1 MNLRGVVSEFMQ
13 DRLRIKQNNLFIHT
27 NSVYTGAGKSETLK
41 WKALSVKSKANKGLF
56 REIEAEELLS
66 SEKNKEDFKAVKKLI
81 QGEKNNINEKKRSQ
95 ALASVASKGGG
106 GGGSTKN
113 ANKLK
118 KLLSQSDET
127 DDSKK
132 SPKRESG
139 WAKIKKQILKNAE
152 NFPSP
157 NRDTGPD
164 LALVVKAAKD
174 GGNDEESKARLAL
187 LRDARKANRQLKKHI
202 KSTSQ
207 FAEEID
213 MGQRR
218 PDKKS
223 KKLQAQISSSS
234 HYFSYLNIVSTELNF
249 SCIYRVDGQ

>member
-1 MNLRGVVSEFMQ
+1 M
-13 DRLRIKQNNLFIHT
+13 
-27 NSVYTGAGKSETLK
+27 
-41 WKALSVKSKANKGLF
+41 SVKAKANKGLF
-56 REIEAEELLS
+56 REIEAEELLN
-66 SEKNKEDFKAVKKLI
+66 KNREDFQAVKKLI
-81 QGEKNNINEKKRSQ
+81 QGEKHNQVEHNLTEKKRSQ

-106 GGGSTKN
+106 GSGSTKN

-127 DDSKK
+127 DDK

-139 WAKIKKQILKNAE
+139 WAKIKKQIVKNAE

-164 LALVVKAAKD
+164 LVAIVKAAKD
-174 GGNDEESKARLAL
+174 GDDEESKARLAL

-218 PDKKS
+218 PDRKS
-223 KKLQAQISSSS
+223 RKLQAQISSSS
-234 HYFSYLNIVSTELNF
+234 HYFFYLKIMSTEVNF
-249 SCIYRVDGQ
+249 YRQLTTTCDFHT

>member
-1 MNLRGVVSEFMQ
+1 MP
-13 DRLRIKQNNLFIHT
+13 DRLRIKQSNLFIHT
-27 NSVYTGAGKSETLK
+27 NSAYIGAGKSETLK
-41 WKALSVKSKANKGLF
+41 WKALSVNAKANKGLF
-56 REIEAEELLS
+56 REIESDELLS
-66 SEKNKEDFKAVKKLI
+66 GQKNKEDSKAIKRLI
-81 QGEKNNINEKKRSQ
+81 QGEKNNVTEKKGRSQ
-95 ALASVASKGGG
+95 ALASVASRGG

-113 ANKLK
+113 ANRLK

-132 SPKRESG
+132 SPAKESG
-139 WAKIKKQILKNAE
+139 WAKIKKQISKNAE

-164 LALVVKAAKD
+164 LVAIVKAAK
-174 GGNDEESKARLAL
+174 GGGDDEESKARLAL
-187 LRDARKANRQLKKHI
+187 VRDARKASKQIKKHI

-207 FAEEID
+207 WAEEAVD

-223 KKLQAQISSSS
+223 RKLQAQISSSS
-234 HYFSYLNIVSTELNF
+234 HYLFDRLCQLNSIFIGNCQFLISKLHT
-249 SCIYRVDGQ
+249 SI

>member
-1 MNLRGVVSEFMQ
+1 MILCNVNVKKF
-13 DRLRIKQNNLFIHT
+13 KQSNLFIHT
-27 NSVYTGAGKSETLK
+27 NSVYIGGKSESIK
-41 WKALSVKSKANKGLF
+41 WKALSVKAKANKGLF

-66 SEKNKEDFKAVKKLI
+66 SEKNKEDFKVVKRLI
-81 QGEKNNINEKKRSQ
+81 QGEKSKASEKNLSEKKRSQ
-95 ALASVASKGGG
+95 ALASIASKGGG

-113 ANKLK
+113 ANRLK

-139 WAKIKKQILKNAE
+139 WAKIKKQIVKNAE

-164 LALVVKAAKD
+164 LVAIVKAAKD
-174 GGNDEESKARLAL
+174 GNDEESKARLAL
-187 LRDARKANRQLKKHI
+187 LRDARKANRQLKQHI

-223 KKLQAQISSSS
+223 RRLQAQISSSS
-234 HYFSYLNIVSTELNF
+234 HYFFYLKIKSTEVFIGN
-249 SCIYRVDGQ
+249 

>member
-1 MNLRGVVSEFMQ
+1 M
-13 DRLRIKQNNLFIHT
+13 
-27 NSVYTGAGKSETLK
+27 SVNA
-41 WKALSVKSKANKGLF
+41 KANKGLF
-56 REIEAEELLS
+56 REIESDELLS
-66 SEKNKEDFKAVKKLI
+66 GQKNKEDSKAIKRLI
-81 QGEKNNINEKKRSQ
+81 QGEKNTGTEKKRSQ
-95 ALASVASKGGG
+95 ALASVASRGG

-113 ANKLK
+113 ANRLK

-132 SPKRESG
+132 SPNKESG
-139 WAKIKKQILKNAE
+139 WAKIKKQISKNAE

-164 LALVVKAAKD
+164 LVAIVKAAKD
-174 GGNDEESKARLAL
+174 GDDEESKARLAL
-187 LRDARKANRQLKKHI
+187 VRDARKASKQIKKHI

-207 FAEEID
+207 WAEEAVD

-223 KKLQAQISSSS
+223 RKLQAQISSSS
-234 HYFSYLNIVSTELNF
+234 HYLFDRLCQLNSIFIGNCPFLISKLHTF
-249 SCIYRVDGQ
+249 Q

>member
-1 MNLRGVVSEFMQ
+1 MQ
-13 DRLRIKQNNLFIHT
+13 DRLRIKQSNLFIHT
-27 NSVYTGAGKSETLK
+27 NSYIGAGQKSESLK
-41 WKALSVKSKANKGLF
+41 WKALSVKAKANKGLF
-56 REIEAEELLS
+56 REIEADELLS
-66 SEKNKEDFKAVKKLI
+66 GEKNKEDFKAVKKLI
-81 QGEKNNINEKKRSQ
+81 QGEKNNLTEKKRSQ
-95 ALASVASKGGG
+95 ALASVASTGGG
-106 GGGSTKN
+106 KGGSTKN
-113 ANKLK
+113 ANRLK

-139 WAKIKKQILKNAE
+139 WAKIKKQIVKNAE

-164 LALVVKAAKD
+164 LVAIVKAAKE
-174 GGNDEESKARLAL
+174 GGDDEESKARLAL
-187 LRDARKANRQLKKHI
+187 VRDARKASRQLKKHI

-223 KKLQAQISSSS
+223 RKLQAQISSTILIIS
-234 HYFSYLNIVSTELNF
+234 YFKDYFN
-249 SCIYRVDGQ
+249 

>member
-1 MNLRGVVSEFMQ
+1 MQ
-13 DRLRIKQNNLFIHT
+13 DRLRIKQSNLFIH
-27 NSVYTGAGKSETLK
+27 NSVHIGTTKSERLK
-41 WKALSVKSKANKGLF
+41 WKALSVKAKANKGLF
-56 REIEAEELLS
+56 REIEAEELLN
-66 SEKNKEDFKAVKKLI
+66 KDKEDFQAVKKLI
-81 QGEKNNINEKKRSQ
+81 QGEKANQVENNLNEKKRSQ

-106 GGGSTKN
+106 GSGSTKN

-127 DDSKK
+127 DDK

-139 WAKIKKQILKNAE
+139 WAKIKKQIVKNAE

-164 LALVVKAAKD
+164 LVAIVKAAKD
-174 GGNDEESKARLAL
+174 GDDEESKARLAL

-207 FAEEID
+207 FSEEID

-223 KKLQAQISSSS
+223 RKLQAQISSSS
-234 HYFSYLNIVSTELNF
+234 HFFLLFKDYVN
-249 SCIYRVDGQ
+249 

>member
-1 MNLRGVVSEFMQ
+1 MFRQ
-13 DRLRIKQNNLFIHT
+13 DRLRLKQSNLFIH
-27 NSVYTGAGKSETLK
+27 NSAYIGTTKSERLK
-41 WKALSVKSKANKGLF
+41 WKALSVKAKANKGLF
-56 REIEAEELLS
+56 REIEAEELLN
-66 SEKNKEDFKAVKKLI
+66 KNREDFQAVKKLI
-81 QGEKNNINEKKRSQ
+81 QGEKHNQAENNLTEKKRSQ

-106 GGGSTKN
+106 GSGSTKN

-118 KLLSQSDET
+118 KLLSQSDEQT
-127 DDSKK
+127 DDSKLK

-139 WAKIKKQILKNAE
+139 WAKIKKQIVKNAE

-164 LALVVKAAKD
+164 LVAIVKAAKD
-174 GGNDEESKARLAL
+174 GENDEESKARLAL

-207 FAEEID
+207 FSEEID

-223 KKLQAQISSSS
+223 RKLQAQISSSS
-234 HYFSYLNIVSTELNF
+234 HYFFYLKIMSTELNF
-249 SCIYRVDGQ
+249 YK

>member
-1 MNLRGVVSEFMQ
+1 M
-13 DRLRIKQNNLFIHT
+13 
-27 NSVYTGAGKSETLK
+27 
-41 WKALSVKSKANKGLF
+41 SVKAKANKGLF

-66 SEKNKEDFKAVKKLI
+66 GEKNKEDFKAVKKLI
-81 QGEKNNINEKKRSQ
+81 QGEKNNLTEKKRSQ

-113 ANKLK
+113 ANRLK
-118 KLLSQSDET
+118 KLLSQSDEQT

-139 WAKIKKQILKNAE
+139 WAKIKKQIVKNAE

-164 LALVVKAAKD
+164 LVAIVKAAKD
-174 GGNDEESKARLAL
+174 GDDEESKARLAL

-207 FAEEID
+207 YSEEID

-223 KKLQAQISSSS
+223 RRLQAQISSSS
-234 HYFSYLNIVSTELNF
+234 HYVLLLMIMSTELNF
-249 SCIYRVDGQ
+249 HRQLHTNL

>member
-1 MNLRGVVSEFMQ
+1 MH
-13 DRLRIKQNNLFIHT
+13 DRLRIKQSNLFIHT
-27 NSVYTGAGKSETLK
+27 NSNYMGAGQKSETLK
-41 WKALSVKSKANKGLF
+41 WKALSVNSKANKGLF

-66 SEKNKEDFKAVKKLI
+66 GEKNKEDFKAVKKLI
-81 QGEKNNINEKKRSQ
+81 QGEKNNLNEKKRSQ

-106 GGGSTKN
+106 AGGGSTKN
-113 ANKLK
+113 ANRLK

-132 SPKRESG
+132 SPKSKESG
-139 WAKIKKQILKNAE
+139 WVKIKKQIVKNAE

-164 LALVVKAAKD
+164 LVAIVKAAKD
-174 GGNDEESKARLAL
+174 GDDEESKARLAL
-187 LRDARKANRQLKKHI
+187 IRDARKASKQLKKHI

-207 FAEEID
+207 FSEEID

-218 PDKKS
+218 PDRKS
-223 KKLQAQISSSS
+223 RKLQAQISSTS
-234 HYFSYLNIVSTELNF
+234 HYFLF
-249 SCIYRVDGQ
+249 

>member
-1 MNLRGVVSEFMQ
+1 MQ
-13 DRLRIKQNNLFIHT
+13 DRLRIKQSNLFIHT
-27 NSVYTGAGKSETLK
+27 NSYIGAGQKSESLK
-41 WKALSVKSKANKGLF
+41 WKALSVKAKANKGLF
-56 REIEAEELLS
+56 REIEADELLS
-66 SEKNKEDFKAVKKLI
+66 GEKNKEDFKAVKKLI
-81 QGEKNNINEKKRSQ
+81 QGEKNNLTEKKRSQ
-95 ALASVASKGGG
+95 ALASVASLGGG
-106 GGGSTKN
+106 KGGSTKN
-113 ANKLK
+113 ANRLK

-132 SPKRESG
+132 SSKRESG
-139 WAKIKKQILKNAE
+139 WAKIKKQIVKNAE

-164 LALVVKAAKD
+164 LVAIVKAAKD
-174 GGNDEESKARLAL
+174 GDDEESKARLAL
-187 LRDARKANRQLKKHI
+187 VRDARKASRQLKKHI

-223 KKLQAQISSSS
+223 RKLQAQISSTS
-234 HYFSYLNIVSTELNF
+234 HYFLF
-249 SCIYRVDGQ
+249 

>member
-1 MNLRGVVSEFMQ
+1 M
-13 DRLRIKQNNLFIHT
+13 
-27 NSVYTGAGKSETLK
+27 
-41 WKALSVKSKANKGLF
+41 SVKAKANKGLF
-56 REIEAEELLS
+56 REIEAEELLN
-66 SEKNKEDFKAVKKLI
+66 KNKEDFQAVKKLI
-81 QGEKNNINEKKRSQ
+81 QGEKANQVENNLNEKKRSQ

-113 ANKLK
+113 ANRLK

-139 WAKIKKQILKNAE
+139 WAKIKKQIVKNAE

-164 LALVVKAAKD
+164 LVAIVKAAKE
-174 GGNDEESKARLAL
+174 GGDDEESKARLAL
-187 LRDARKANRQLKKHI
+187 VRDARKASRQLKKHI

-223 KKLQAQISSSS
+223 RKLQAQISSSS
-234 HYFSYLNIVSTELNF
+234 HYFFYLKIMSTEVNF
-249 SCIYRVDGQ
+249 YRQPTTTCDFYT